1 MGNEYLMRCTGQ
13 RVVWSVEVFA
23 KRRLEA
29 RSIHV
34 IRLSHHHII
43 ITIII
48 IIIISA
54 AAAAVES
61 VFTDFTVSAELE

>member
-43 ITIII
+43 I
-48 IIIISA
+48 IIISA

-61 VFTDFTVSAELE
+61 VFTDFTVSVELE

>member
-43 ITIII
+43 I
-48 IIIISA
+48 IIISA

>member
-43 ITIII
+43 II

-61 VFTDFTVSAELE
+61 VFTDFTVSVELE